1 MLLRPRETQTPVEV
15 FMKYGVALVTA
26 FFVAVMMVP
35 LAAGQSQ
42 KSPLFL
48 VPPLLAKPT
57 ATSVTVSVVAG
68 SDTVACYVRYGEEST
83 QKASWAKTP
92 QTTVAPG
99 NTGEITL
106 SPLKTDSRYRYE
118 VLAAK
123 GDGKQF
129 TPEGEGFFRTMRSG
143 PPFSFVLFSDSHL
156 TPFNRERVDI
166 LKSVGAS
173 AAARKP
179 DFAVMLGDNI
189 QTFTSHGGP
198 LGERSQGITLYRI
211 LRHALAD
218 FAPAGPVFMANG
230 NWEGEN
236 GWHPQD
242 RRQWAADARKA
253 YLPGPDDKTY
263 PQGGSPNQ
271 DYYAYTWGNALFV
284 VLNVTGYTK
293 IDHGHTTGVGKAD
306 DWTLGEEQ
314 KAWLKK
320 TLAASKE
327 RWKFI
332 MMHHTV
338 GGNAGDD
345 VNTRYGRGGGR
356 AAKVGEQATV
366 HEWMKQYG
374 VQVLFY
380 GHDHVFTD
388 IPVDGIHYICVGSAG
403 APWKFATDETGYT
416 KYWPES
422 GYTLV
427 EVGTDSAKISFV
439 DPTGSAKEGR
449 ILNTITIR

>member
-1 MLLRPRETQTPVEV
+1 
-15 FMKYGVALVTA
+15 MKYGFMLCAA
-26 FFVAVMMVP
+26 FLAFVMVLSPAV
-35 LAAGQSQ
+35 GQSQ
-42 KSPLFL
+42 KNSLFL
-48 VPPLLAKPT
+48 VPPLFSRPT
-57 ATSVTVSVVAG
+57 ATSVTMSVVAG
-68 SDTVACYVRYGEEST
+68 NDSIACYVRYGAEST
-83 QKASWAKTP
+83 PKTDWARTP
-92 QTTVAPG
+92 QISVAPG
-99 NTGEITL
+99 NTAEITIN
-106 SPLKTDSRYRYE
+106 PLKADSRYRYE
-118 VLAAK
+118 VLVAK
-123 GDGKQF
+123 GDDKQF
-129 TPEGEGFFRTMRSG
+129 TPEGEGAFRTTRSA

-166 LKSVGAS
+166 LKSVGTS
-173 AAARKP
+173 AAARNP

-198 LGERSQGITLYRI
+198 LGERSHGVTLYRI
-211 LRHALAD
+211 LRYGLAD
-218 FAPAGPVFMANG
+218 FVPAAPVFMANG

-271 DYYAYTWGNALFV
+271 DYYAYSWGNTLFV

-293 IDHGHTTGVGKAD
+293 TDHTLGSQVGKAD

-314 KAWLKK
+314 KAWLRK

-356 AAKVGEQATV
+356 AAKVGEQAVV

-374 VQVLFY
+374 VQALFY

-403 APWKFATDETGYT
+403 APWKFATEETGYT
-416 KYWPES
+416 KYWPDS
-422 GYTLV
+422 GYTFV
-427 EVGTDSAKISFV
+427 EMGTDSATISFV
-439 DPTGSAKEGR
+439 KPDGKGGQGQVLHS
-449 ILNTITIR
+449 LTIK

>member
-1 MLLRPRETQTPVEV
+1 
-15 FMKYGVALVTA
+15 MKYGSLLCAAFLAVAMILLPEV
-26 FFVAVMMVP
+26 
-35 LAAGQSQ
+35 GHSQ
-42 KSPLFL
+42 KNPLFL
-48 VPPLLAKPT
+48 VPPLLSRPT
-57 ATSVTVSVVAG
+57 ATSVTVSIVSGNDSIV
-68 SDTVACYVRYGEEST
+68 CYIRYGEEGA
-83 QKASWAKTP
+83 QKSDWAGTP
-92 QTTVAPG
+92 QITVGPG
-99 NTGEITL
+99 RTAAISL
-106 SPLKTDSRYRYE
+106 SPLKADSRYKYE
-118 VLAAK
+118 VLAAT

-129 TPEGEGFFRTMRSG
+129 APEAEGAFRTMRSG

-166 LKSVGAS
+166 LKGVGAS

-211 LRHALAD
+211 LRQALSEFVPVA
-218 FAPAGPVFMANG
+218 PVFMANG

-236 GWHPQD
+236 GWHPRE
-242 RRQWAADARKA
+242 RRQWANDARKA
-253 YLPGPDDKTY
+253 YLPGPDDLTY
-263 PQGGSPNQ
+263 PQGGSPGQ
-271 DYYAYTWGNALFV
+271 DYYAFTWGNALFI

-293 IDHGHTTGVGKAD
+293 IDHVHTIGIGKPD

-314 KAWLKK
+314 KEWLKK

-327 RWKFI
+327 KWKFI

-356 AAKVGEQATV
+356 AAKVGEQAVV

-403 APWKFATDETGYT
+403 APWKFTTDETGY
-416 KYWPES
+416 KQYWPES
-422 GYTLV
+422 GYTFV
-427 EVGTDSAKISFV
+427 DVGTDLVRISFIS
-439 DPTGSAKEGR
+439 PGSSGSQGQ
-449 ILNTITIR
+449 ILHTFTIR